1 MPREIVLASGNRGK
15 LAELAAMLA
24 TCEVSVRP
32 QADFAVPEADEDGL
46 TFVENALKKARNA
59 ARYSKRPA
67 LADDSGIAVDALSG
81 APGIHSARY
90 AGAGASDAQ
99 NLAKLLRDMADVPD
113 GQRQCRFI
121 CVIAFLRHADD
132 PTPIICQGEWAGAVL
147 RAPRGDAG
155 FGYDPVFHVPDRDC
169 TAAEL
174 EPAVKNSIS
183 HRGRALGEFVSAF
196 QRLYVSDTKSPR

>member
-1 MPREIVLASGNRGK
+1 
-15 LAELAAMLA
+15 MLA
-24 TCEVSVRP
+24 TCDVSVRP
-32 QADFAVPEADEDGL
+32 QADFDVPEADEDGL

-59 ARYSKRPA
+59 ARYCNRPA

-99 NLAKLLRDMADVPD
+99 NLAKLLQDMADIPD
-113 GQRQCRFI
+113 GERQCRFI

-147 RAPRGDAG
+147 RAPHGHAG

-183 HRGRALGEFVSAF
+183 HRGRALGEFVRAF
-196 QRLYVSDTKSPR
+196 QRLYAPDTKSPR

>member
-15 LAELAAMLA
+15 LAELAAVLA
-24 TCEVSVRP
+24 TCDVSVRP
-32 QADFAVPEADEDGL
+32 QADFDVPEADEDGL

-59 ARYSKRPA
+59 ARYCNRPA

-99 NLAKLLRDMADVPD
+99 NLAKLLQDMADVPD
-113 GQRQCRFI
+113 AERQCRFI

-147 RAPRGDAG
+147 RAPRGHAG